1 MVKEKIPDVTVE
13 KDINAAFD
21 KGMEMRS
28 NEMLLI
34 TGSFIMAEDALKW
47 LKRTSAGF

>member
-1 MVKEKIPDVTVE
+1 MVISGNLTKHTESVHALEIRGDETV
-13 KDINAAFD
+13 
-21 KGMEMRS
+21 
-28 NEMLLI
+28 LI